1 MSPRILVIAGS
12 LRTGSH
18 NRRLAAEAA
27 RLLTQT
33 TADVSVLDLADHALP
48 IFDADMEAADG
59 LPPAAIQLAERIEA
73 QDGLLLVSPEYN
85 ASVSPLLKNA
95 LDWASRVRKVKG
107 RPVQPFKGL
116 VVGLAAASPGRL
128 GGLRGLQALRIVCQS
143 LGAEVLTPQVTLG
156 DAANAFGEDD
166 RLVDDHARL
175 SLDRLV
181 EALHEHALALGR
193 HTG

>member
-18 NRRLAAEAA
+18 NRHLAGEAA
-27 RLLTQT
+27 RLLAQT

-59 LPPAAIQLAERIEA
+59 LPPAAVALAERIEA

-95 LDWASRVRKVKG
+95 IDWASRVRKVKG

-128 GGLRGLQALRIVCQS
+128 GGLRGLQALRTICQS
-143 LGAEVLTPQVTLG
+143 LGAEVLTPQVTLA
-156 DAANAFGEDD
+156 DAGNAFGEDD
-166 RLVDDHARL
+166 RLIDDHARL
-175 SLDRLV
+175 SLERLV
-181 EALHEHALALGR
+181 EALHEHAQVLGR
-193 HTG
+193 HTP